1 VCMYCI
7 AENLCMGSSKSLSKN
22 KEDYDL
28 LELKT
33 IYLNQA
39 REPEVGTCLH
49 LLHTLF
55 SSSLPSE
62 ERARILEKNYSITFN
77 QEERKMFDMFRYAEE
92 NGIKKGKQIG
102 LSEGRQ
108 EELDKNITNM
118 IMFQLTE
125 KASIK
130 DIIRMLTN
138 VFNIS
143 VSEAERRIKS
153 VSTAMI

>member
-1 VCMYCI
+1 
-7 AENLCMGSSKSLSKN
+7 
-22 KEDYDL
+22 
-28 LELKT
+28 
-33 IYLNQA
+33 
-39 REPEVGTCLH
+39 
-49 LLHTLF
+49 
-55 SSSLPSE
+55 
-62 ERARILEKNYSITFN
+62 
-77 QEERKMFDMFRYAEE
+77 MFDMFRYAEE

-118 IMFQLTE
+118 IMFQLAE

-143 VSEAERRIKS
+143 VAEAERRVKS
-153 VSTAMI
+153 VSAAMI